1 MEKRTVQNIVV
12 EQEKT
17 RSNTKTTKSRAEVWL
32 KGYLQGKG
40 EIPAGTVTR
49 DAENEGCK
57 YSTLNRT
64 ANDLGIV
71 RTTLSRGGTTWQLPT
86 GGPRLYLSL
95 GSMQY
100 MKACKPC
107 KP

>member
-1 MEKRTVQNIVV
+1 MEQRTVQDIVV

-49 DAENEGCK
+49 DAENEGFK
-57 YSTLNRT
+57 YPTLNRA

-71 RTTLSRGGTTWQLPT
+71 RTPLSGDGTTWQLP
-86 GGPRLYLSL
+86 PR
-95 GSMQY
+95 
-100 MKACKPC
+100 
-107 KP
+107 

>member
-40 EIPAGTVTR
+40 ESQPA
-49 DAENEGCK
+49 
-57 YSTLNRT
+57 
-64 ANDLGIV
+64 
-71 RTTLSRGGTTWQLPT
+71 P
-86 GGPRLYLSL
+86 
-95 GSMQY
+95 
-100 MKACKPC
+100 
-107 KP
+107 